1 MHKHFRMLSIAQLMR
16 NHGVSDVHTSAA
28 GIWQKLSTLYNLEGL
43 DEREDLPDDPD
54 SSPEWKEFRLPERDF
69 GELMDVR
76 RLKPEGTASPGHMS
90 HAQRRRFSENTI
102 RTVVGNA
109 TDPDTTSLGGILSD
123 AEVSPTTVVS
133 PISQKSMAARML
145 RGGRPTAPSR
155 GGATPRGTMMS
166 EVRGATRTMYTPA
179 RRVSQ
184 TTRSSEGGEGNETND
199 SGADDKGE
207 SEVDK
212 GGEVGPSDTA
222 EDGGGGERE
231 EQAKGEAEEQE
242 REEDEGEEEEEEEE
256 EGKDEDE
263 GESDGGR
270 ASPAMSSRRSS
281 EGRRGRGGRT
291 PVTPGRK
298 GRKSMGGR
306 DIRRSARKK

>member
-123 AEVSPTTVVS
+123 AEVSPTTIVS

-145 RGGRPTAPSR
+145 RGGRPTPPSR
-155 GGATPRGTMMS
+155 GGATPRGTMS
-166 EVRGATRTMYTPA
+166 EARGATWTMYSPA

-184 TTRSSEGGEGNETND
+184 TTRRSEGGEGNETND
-199 SGADDKGE
+199 SGADDKGG

-212 GGEVGPSDTA
+212 GGEVGPSDTVD
-222 EDGGGGERE
+222 DGGGGERE
-231 EQAKGEAEEQE
+231 EQAVEEAEEQE

-256 EGKDEDE
+256 GKDEEE

-298 GRKSMGGR
+298 GRKSTGGR